1 MNLPRLCI
9 RRPVGCCLLAL
20 GLVLLGAAAWRHLPV
35 ASLPQVDYPV
45 IEVSASLPGASPESI
60 SGTVAA
66 PLERCLLYTSPS
78 PRDKRQS
85 RMPSSA

>member
-66 PLERCLLYTSPS
+66 PLELSLIHI
-78 PRDKRQS
+78 
-85 RMPSSA
+85 

>member
-45 IEVSASLPGASPESI
+45 IEVSALSLI
-60 SGTVAA
+60 HI
-66 PLERCLLYTSPS
+66 
-78 PRDKRQS
+78 
-85 RMPSSA
+85 